1 MNVILNGIKDA
12 INDEVAAQKKYKELK
27 EQATDKKV
35 KALFKQLIEDEK
47 NHEKILRSRFQA
59 IKNLQEEK

>member
-27 EQATDKKV
+27 EQLLIKKS
-35 KALFKQLIEDEK
+35 KPYL
-47 NHEKILRSRFQA
+47 N
-59 IKNLQEEK
+59 N